1 MRKPR
6 KQQQHS
12 HQTTSRS
19 RKSPT
24 RSRAIHLEIKP
35 EQLIEKGNLQEAV
48 RLLRT
53 HIRTTPSDEKKRL
66 LGQCFFR
73 LGDFREAA
81 KAWLVIQEKTAHDL
95 SLIGMA
101 YLNLEEW
108 DQAKEHL
115 CASLQMEERG
125 YSYYWLA
132 LAQQKNRDDY
142 RLDAEEK
149 VSILDLLLKACV
161 LPACPFEA
169 FLWLDDLMRHGDH
182 DDERTTLLQEAF
194 ARYPNVEE
202 VRLRFSYHLLYPLC
216 NYEGALT
223 VVTPLLAVP
232 DPPQKAIACAF
243 RSSQKAGLFEKALAL
258 TESMHKSPYHCHGP
272 GLAKVKGDLYLAF
285 GKIDEAISYYEQET
299 QSCDFIAIFIGFFSI
314 AAAWLTQ
321 HQMSK
326 AIAAAAQGAH
336 IWFAN
341 PNVFQCSDAV
351 FHAPV
356 AIGTDTDWVY
366 IGNESLSACMKDVC
380 EALLAEERGI
390 ELSLKG
396 QLSYLLYKYHAD
408 HRSDELGDIQ
418 TKLLLQAAQWFE
430 HPHISQDLSYHYLST
445 SDVPLAVKHHLMYC
459 LWQFITLKTY
469 QPFPPVG
476 EDADE
481 STSGQWYKQQ
491 WEFQS
496 YTARF
501 SINYEMEED
510 DEAAQETHGMS
521 AEVGRECHEIAWKL
535 LQAHQ
540 ETDVIKAIFIPFY
553 RSFWHQILFAIDMHQ
568 EIVDITALLMKAS
581 PDADVDNELW
591 DYAYSSSELGNADEA
606 IHAYRSYLEHCPDHA
621 DTLHNLSLLLEEQG
635 LFQEAMALSNRA
647 MALAPDD
654 ELIVNGNSRLK
665 REYEERE
672 QARQQQEQF
681 RASSQERTH
690 LWSLLSDSQ
699 KCLLCLLEL
708 YPVAHWSALLPY
720 VKNDEHQLR

>member
-459 LWQFITLKTY
+459 LWQFITL
-469 QPFPPVG
+469 
-476 EDADE
+476 
-481 STSGQWYKQQ
+481 
-491 WEFQS
+491 
-496 YTARF
+496 
-501 SINYEMEED
+501 
-510 DEAAQETHGMS
+510 
-521 AEVGRECHEIAWKL
+521 
-535 LQAHQ
+535 
-540 ETDVIKAIFIPFY
+540 Y